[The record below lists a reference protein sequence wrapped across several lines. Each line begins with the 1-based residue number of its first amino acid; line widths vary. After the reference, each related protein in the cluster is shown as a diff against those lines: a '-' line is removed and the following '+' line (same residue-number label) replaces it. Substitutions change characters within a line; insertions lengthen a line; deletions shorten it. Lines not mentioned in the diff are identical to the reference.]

1 MIINRDGVQLMGRR
15 QMCRSSSKIS
25 VVDRRSCYEQV
36 LYLFYQ
42 LLSAIIILFWVNEA
56 KAEEKF
62 KLLGRESAIVDADTI
77 SVRDLVEVPFTSLS
91 QHESDHLNEILSVAV
106 EAAPPYGQDKIISGE
121 QVISAIRRSGIDT
134 QSFWY
139 SFPRNLVI
147 HRQGR
152 ELSEVEAKAFLE
164 QQSEL
169 LRDGSEIKNIFFEG
183 PRFVPNGEI
192 TLKLG
197 KIERGVDGVQSAEL
211 VATSLSGSTSTVKVK
226 AYVDSF
232 NEVLIASRSVARG
245 EILREGDFE
254 RARLNIRSV
263 PARAAVD
270 ESDVVGFEAKRSI
283 TAGRI
288 IQSEDLKLPNLIQ
301 AGKQVTLKYE
311 KGRLVATVLVVALES
326 GAAGD
331 YIRVRNEDSK
341 KVITAKV
348 VSEGLVE
355 VRAQ

>member
-1 MIINRDGVQLMGRR
+1 MVKRFPN
-15 QMCRSSSKIS
+15 IS
-25 VVDRRSCYEQV
+25 VIDRRCYRDQV
-36 LYLFYQ
+36 MYLLYT
-42 LLSAIIILFWVNEA
+42 LLSVTIIVIGSRQA
-56 KAEEKF
+56 KAEEMF
-62 KLLGRESAIVDADTI
+62 KLLGRESAIVDSDNI
-77 SVRDLVEVPFTSLS
+77 RVRDLVDVPSTNLS
-91 QHESDHLNEILSVAV
+91 QHESDHLNEILSVTV
-106 EAAPPYGQDKIISGE
+106 ETAPQFGQDKIISGE
-121 QVISAIRRSGIDT
+121 QVISALRRSGIDT

-152 ELSEVEAKAFLE
+152 ELGEVEVKAFLE
-164 QQSEL
+164 QQREV
-169 LRDGSEIKNIFFEG
+169 LREGAEIKNVFFEG
-183 PRFVPNGEI
+183 TRFVPSGEI
-192 TLKLG
+192 SLKLG
-197 KIERGVDGVQSAEL
+197 KIERGIDGVQIADL
-211 VATSLSGSTSTVKVK
+211 VATSLTGSTSTVRVK
-226 AYVDSF
+226 AYIDSF

-270 ESDVVGFEAKRSI
+270 EADVLGFEAKRSI

-301 AGKQVTLKYE
+301 AGKQITLKYE

-341 KVITAKV
+341 KIITAKV